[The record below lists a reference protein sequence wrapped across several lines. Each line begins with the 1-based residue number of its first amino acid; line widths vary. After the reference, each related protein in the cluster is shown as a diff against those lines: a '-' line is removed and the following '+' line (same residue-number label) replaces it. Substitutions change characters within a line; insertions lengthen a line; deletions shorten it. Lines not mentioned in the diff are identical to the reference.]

1 MPRTWIGTAKIGL
14 AAVVLA
20 VAGAPLGQLLA
31 QQPGNDAAA
40 APGKVAAGTVD
51 EARVQKGRTLF
62 ADWSCTSC
70 HSLADAQSHSDI
82 APSLDGGELT
92 EAFIIGRVS
101 NGLGAMP
108 SFAGQLT
115 DEEIADIAYYIT
127 HVAKKG

>member
-14 AAVVLA
+14 AAAALTIVGV
-20 VAGAPLGQLLA
+20 PLGQLLA
-31 QQPGNDAAA
+31 QQPSAG
-40 APGKVAAGTVD
+40 APAAGAVD
-51 EARVQKGRTLF
+51 EARVQTGRTLF

-70 HSLADAQSHSDI
+70 HSLADAQSRSDI
-82 APSLDGGELT
+82 APGLDGGELT
-92 EAFIIGRVS
+92 EDFIIGRVS

-127 HVAKKG
+127 HVAKKRG